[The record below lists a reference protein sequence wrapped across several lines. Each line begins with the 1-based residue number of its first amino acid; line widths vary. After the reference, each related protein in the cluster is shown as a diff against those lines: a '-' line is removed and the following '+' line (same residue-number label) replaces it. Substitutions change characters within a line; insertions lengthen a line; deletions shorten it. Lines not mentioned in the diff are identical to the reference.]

1 MRLKRQNSPESL
13 ESAPTGVR
21 DERKLRTRKALLDAA
36 LTLLDGERSF
46 SSLSLR
52 EVAKVAGVVPAAFY
66 RHFSGMDELGMAL
79 VDDSF
84 RTLHDMMREARSAP
98 LPPSNL
104 VARSVE
110 TFLRYALAHRLHFQ
124 FIAKERVSGSSSVRL
139 AIRKEIRLWTSELA
153 ADLAPFPKLKTFN
166 GEDLRMMAGLVV
178 NAMMGATEL
187 ILDAD
192 PNDATEVRR
201 IHQLAEKQ
209 LMLIFLGA
217 AQWKSKP
224 AQ

>member
-1 MRLKRQNSPESL
+1 MRLKRSPVTEST
-13 ESAPTGVR
+13 ETVSTGVR

-36 LTLLDGERSF
+36 LTLLEGERSF

-84 RTLHDMMREARSAP
+84 RTLHQMMREARSAP

-104 VARSVE
+104 IARSVE
-110 TFLRYALAHRLHFQ
+110 TFLRYTLMHRLHFQ
-124 FIAKERVSGSSSVRL
+124 FIAKERVSGSSTLRL
-139 AIRKEIRLWTSELA
+139 AIRKEVRLWTSELA
-153 ADLAPFPKLKTFN
+153 ADLAPFPKLKSFN
-166 GEDLRMMAGLVV
+166 GDDLRMMAGLVV
-178 NAMMGATEL
+178 NTMMGATEL
-187 ILDAD
+187 ILDAEA
-192 PNDATEVRR
+192 NDTEELRR

-217 AQWKSKP
+217 AQWKS
-224 AQ
+224 